1 MLSMILDMLCL
12 TFENHQIRWIII
24 PLVAINVMDYFT
36 FPEWSTKHLLS
47 YYSVCM
53 SSMTFLISQTFTSTK
68 LSLSTLFLDLFSHP
82 GRIQLSIHLSHMAL
96 SAAEV
101 MLRSPVL

>member
-1 MLSMILDMLCL
+1 MLSMILNMLCL

-24 PLVAINVMDYFT
+24 PLVTINVMDYFT

-68 LSLSTLFLDLFSHP
+68 LSLSTLSLTSSVILVGFSSLFIRLIWHCLL
-82 GRIQLSIHLSHMAL
+82 QK
-96 SAAEV
+96 
-101 MLRSPVL
+101 